1 MIEGTLRVL
10 ALLVA
15 GMIGTLDR
23 QLPPAQADPAA
34 PPAQTPAD
42 IVVVTASRR
51 EEMLRNAPA
60 TMSVVTDATIRE
72 VSGETIADFLRHV
85 PGVNVAQ
92 TAARDV
98 NVTPRAA
105 TGTLSDS
112 LLVLLDGRS
121 IYQDFFGAVLWD
133 FVPIEFEEIKQVEV
147 IRGPA
152 SAVWG
157 ANAMNG
163 VVNAIS
169 KTPREMQG
177 TSVGIR
183 FGQFDRTPVGEP
195 FDGGGLLAIDV
206 THAAAT
212 SERFAYKVSGGFL
225 TQEAFLRPSGTIP
238 GSNVPYPA
246 FDNRGTRQP
255 RLDAR
260 VDYDL
265 AEPGRS
271 LVLAGGITGTEGIIH
286 TGLGPLD
293 IQRGSTLKY
302 GRVAYTRGRF
312 KLRGFVNALDGNV
325 RAALLDTPE
334 GAPFESSFENQAYD
348 VEASDL
354 RLAGSRHVV
363 SYGGNYRYNNFDISM
378 APRGTHRSEGG
389 GYVQDEIVFSE
400 RYRWIIGLR
409 LDAFDVLKKVVLS
422 PRTTLLV
429 KPRPEHTIRLSFN
442 RAFRAP
448 SFVNSYLDTAFVF
461 QTGAGPA
468 GGSSPPLTAVGNDQ
482 LREEALTAYE
492 VAYSAAAGRFT
503 GGAALYVNRVSNAI
517 QFAPT
522 SQTSFSYLNFDRIT
536 DRGFELTGEM
546 RVTAALSAFAN
557 YSWQDEPSASGV
569 DLSELN
575 VPPRHRVNAGVSAT
589 HGRYFGRL
597 SGSFVDAAYW
607 QDALPQYVGYTEAY
621 TLVDGSVGVHSSDRR
636 MTVTARG
643 TNLLNRRV
651 QQHAFGDVIR
661 RSVTGEVRFRF

>member
-1 MIEGTLRVL
+1 
-10 ALLVA
+10 
-15 GMIGTLDR
+15 
-23 QLPPAQADPAA
+23 
-34 PPAQTPAD
+34 
-42 IVVVTASRR
+42 
-51 EEMLRNAPA
+51 
-60 TMSVVTDATIRE
+60 
-72 VSGETIADFLRHV
+72 
-85 PGVNVAQ
+85 
-92 TAARDV
+92 
-98 NVTPRAA
+98 
-105 TGTLSDS
+105 
-112 LLVLLDGRS
+112 
-121 IYQDFFGAVLWD
+121 
-133 FVPIEFEEIKQVEV
+133 
-147 IRGPA
+147 
-152 SAVWG
+152 
-157 ANAMNG
+157 
-163 VVNAIS
+163 
-169 KTPREMQG
+169 
-177 TSVGIR
+177 
-183 FGQFDRTPVGEP
+183 
-195 FDGGGLLAIDV
+195 V

-271 LVLAGGITGTEGIIH
+271 LVLAGGITGTEGMIH

-389 GYVQDEIVFSE
+389 GYGAGRDRVLRALPLDL
-400 RYRWIIGLR
+400 IGLR

-429 KPRPEHTIRLSFN
+429 KPRPEHNDPAIVQPGVSRALLRQQLSRYRLCVPDGC
-442 RAFRAP
+442 RP
-448 SFVNSYLDTAFVF
+448 
-461 QTGAGPA
+461 
-468 GGSSPPLTAVGNDQ
+468 GGRSSPPLTAVGNDQ

-597 SGSFVDAAYW
+597 SGSFVDAAYCRMRCRS
-607 QDALPQYVGYTEAY
+607 YVGYTEAY

-643 TNLLNRRV
+643 HQPAQIGACSSTHSAMSSGAASRV
-651 QQHAFGDVIR
+651 RCGSGSEPDQGRGGLVIP
-661 RSVTGEVRFRF
+661 SWPSEDETEVP